1 MRAATLPPG
10 SYFGLQI
17 ADRAGASCR
26 VVVTEYASG
35 TRLPRHSHGS
45 PYLCVALAG
54 RYVESEGA
62 RSHDR
67 ARGGVVLNPCG
78 DSHSDRFVAPAR
90 CANVEFPAEWLAPGP
105 AGRRARYVELS
116 PDSSLVSRLERA
128 IGALNPEAAI
138 ALDEAAACLV
148 RRASRAAPSATGAA
162 PPAWLARVTEF
173 IRESEPGAVTLSAAA
188 RVAGVHPSHL
198 AREYRRCTGR
208 TVAEEAR
215 RSRIDRAA
223 RDIRHSDEPLA
234 LLARRH
240 AFADQ
245 AHMCRAV
252 RAFLGV
258 TPGELR
264 RAGRTGAQF

>member
-1 MRAATLPPG
+1 MRAATLPAG
-10 SYFGLQI
+10 SYFGRQT
-17 ADRAGASCR
+17 ADRAGAASR
-26 VVVTEYASG
+26 VVVTEYAAG
-35 TRLPRHSHGS
+35 TRLPRHSHES

-54 RYVESEGA
+54 RYVETEGA
-62 RSHDR
+62 RAHHR
-67 ARGGVVLNPCG
+67 ARGGLVFNPYG
-78 DSHSDRFVAPAR
+78 DSHSDRFVEPSR
-90 CANVEFPAEWLAPGP
+90 CANIEFPADWLAPGP

-128 IGALNPEAAI
+128 LRARAPEAAL
-138 ALDEAAACLV
+138 ALDEAVARLV

-162 PPAWLARVTEF
+162 PPAWLTRVSEF
-173 IRESEPGAVTLSAAA
+173 IRESEPGEVTLSAAA
-188 RVAGVHPSHL
+188 RVAGVHPAHL

-223 RDIRHSDEPLA
+223 RDIRDSDEPLS
-234 LLARRH
+234 LLAQRH

-245 AHMCRAV
+245 AHLSRAV

-264 RAGRTGAQF
+264 RAGRSGAQF